1 MAETEYVS
9 VTLKNREERRSCMHV
24 NQQKYEDLV
33 LAYND
38 QIERVLEEA
47 QEELLDELKIDKN
60 QFEESVM
67 YLME

>member
-1 MAETEYVS
+1 
-9 VTLKNREERRSCMHV
+9 MHV

-47 QEELLDELKIDKN
+47 QEELLNELKIDKN